1 MKMDRILKVENVAK
15 EYRLGTIGGATLRGE
30 LQAWWAKKRHL
41 ENPNVKIGAKQPMDG
56 REKFLAL
63 DDVSFELNRGEAL
76 GIIGHNGAGKS
87 TLLKLISRITAP
99 TKGRIYLNGTIA
111 SMLEV
116 GTGFHP
122 ELTGKENIYL
132 NGAILGM
139 TEAEVSKKFEQI
151 VEFSEL
157 SKFIDTP
164 VKRYSSGM
172 YVKLAFSVAAH
183 LNSDIMI
190 MDEVL
195 AVGDVDFQK
204 KCLGRMG
211 EAASSENRTVLYVS
225 HNISTIRSLCTKCL
239 VLDHGHVSYLGDV
252 ETGIA
257 KYLGIMNEASAT
269 DFDFSEKTRR
279 IDTRTTSGVKM
290 ISAHLNNKDNN
301 IYSTGDAID
310 FMLVIQSSKEINPV
324 NISIVNQYVDGVR
337 IGGSISNNLVLY
349 VGENHIH
356 ILFPT
361 DNIPDGIYSLEIHV
375 NSMDEDGLNS
385 RLDSVKFA
393 IPYSIQ
399 NRVGVYG
406 KDWQHNVYGHSMYR
420 PLVVENVSHKA

>member
-1 MKMDRILKVENVAK
+1 MDRILKVENVAK

-56 REKFLAL
+56 LEKFLAL

-122 ELTGKENIYL
+122 ELTGRENIYL

-269 DFDFSEKTRR
+269 DFDFSEKARR

-301 IYSTGDAID
+301 VYSTGDVID
-310 FMLVIQSSKEINPV
+310 FILVIQSSKEINPV

-375 NSMDEDGLNS
+375 NSMGEDGLNS

-406 KDWQHNVYGHSMYR
+406 NDWQHNVYGHSMYR